1 MNTYI
6 SANIKQINKS
16 KRPGYFSFRS
26 LFLLAFL
33 LSFFGVRS
41 QDILDNPGFEKYK
54 YCPVSFNQASLNTIS
69 VWRQVARGT
78 PDYFHSCS
86 KRVGVPNNMFGYQ
99 KAREGEGYVGMA
111 VFSATK
117 TNYREYLQIKLER
130 PMVEGDMYC
139 FEIFISPAD
148 YDLYVCDGFG
158 AYFSEKRPIGDASNV
173 IKVRPQFYNPQLHML
188 DETEQWTMISD
199 VFVAEG
205 GEEYLTIGN
214 FRPDNH
220 MKILKRTAEEGAR
233 SSNEW
238 AYVYVDDI
246 RLKPV
251 ASRDECSCVNDLIK
265 ENVTDPPMEL
275 SEVREISFQA
285 VLFDFDE
292 NYLTEKAKSDLNKVV
307 RTMLKSSSI
316 YMEIIGHTDIIGGDG
331 YNVELSEAR
340 AKEVIRYMVSKGIDE
355 SRLKMRYY
363 GSQMPAA
370 DNTTAEGRAQNRR
383 VEFQI
388 LQKKFE
394 LYEKD

>member
-1 MNTYI
+1 
-6 SANIKQINKS
+6 
-16 KRPGYFSFRS
+16 
-26 LFLLAFL
+26 
-33 LSFFGVRS
+33 
-41 QDILDNPGFEKYK
+41 
-54 YCPVSFNQASLNTIS
+54 
-69 VWRQVARGT
+69 
-78 PDYFHSCS
+78 
-86 KRVGVPNNMFGYQ
+86 MFGYQ
-99 KAREGEGYVGMA
+99 KAREGNGYVGMA

-117 TNYREYLQIKLER
+117 TDYREYLQIKLNR
-130 PMVEGDMYC
+130 PMNEGEMFC

-158 AYFSEKRPIGDASNV
+158 AYFSEKRPVGKASNV
-173 IKVRPQFYNPQLHML
+173 IKVKPQFYNPQLHML
-188 DETEQWTMISD
+188 DEKEQWVMISD

-214 FRPDNH
+214 FLPDNH
-220 MKILKRTAEEGAR
+220 MKILRRTAEEGAR

-251 ASRDECSCVNDLIK
+251 KSRDECSCVNDLIK

-292 NYLTEKAKSDLNKVV
+292 SYLTEKAKVDLDKVV
-307 RTMLKSSSI
+307 RTMLKSTSI

-340 AKEVIRYMVSKGIDE
+340 AQEVIQYMVSKGIDE

-370 DNTTAEGRAQNRR
+370 DNSTPEGRAQNRR